1 MLELGIRPAISSDAF
16 VQSYRPLDTIA
27 AAMRRVTPSGVRV
40 GADQELTVEEALAA
54 HTINAA
60 RAIHMDDQIG
70 SIEPGKLADLAILD
84 GDLLAAAPDEIRAM
98 PIWMTVLAGQIATA

>member
-1 MLELGIRPAISSDAF
+1 
-16 VQSYRPLDTIA
+16 
-27 AAMRRVTPSGVRV
+27 
-40 GADQELTVEEALAA
+40 
-54 HTINAA
+54 
-60 RAIHMDDQIG
+60 MDDEIG